1 MKAIEAM
8 RELGYDLSQHRSKGL
23 SEIPDIE
30 YDYAITMGC
39 GDECPFVRARYRQ
52 DWIIPDPKQMS
63 SDEFRPVRDLI
74 EQKVKQLLTHLACRE
89 K

>member
-1 MKAIEAM
+1 MM

-39 GDECPFVRARYRQ
+39 GDECPFVRARYRE

-63 SDEFRPVRDLI
+63 SDEFRSVRDLI
-74 EQKVKQLLTHLACRE
+74 EQKVKQLFTYLACRE